1 VAFDLTITFSE
12 VVNGFAVPADLTVTG
27 PATASLTLG
36 SEGDAEYTV
45 TITPN
50 PTAEDDVTVQ
60 VNANTVQ
67 DFALNNNTASNTPSV
82 HVDTIAPTVA
92 ISGEPDIEKNVAFD
106 LTITFSEPVNGFAAD
121 DVTVTGPAA
130 ATSASGGDTVYTLTI
145 TPDTTAEGDVTVT
158 VNANTVQGLPCLPT

>member
-1 VAFDLTITFSE
+1 MNVPFDLMITFNEPVNGFVAGDITLTGPATLSLAGDDGDTEYVVTITPNPTDEGDVTVQVDANAVQDFALNDNTAASNTVSVFDLTITFS
-12 VVNGFAVPADLTVTG
+12 
-27 PATASLTLG
+27 
-36 SEGDAEYTV
+36 
-45 TITPN
+45 
-50 PTAEDDVTVQ
+50 
-60 VNANTVQ
+60 
-67 DFALNNNTASNTPSV
+67 
-82 HVDTIAPTVA
+82 
-92 ISGEPDIEKNVAFD
+92 FD